1 VVAELARVVPEV
13 RVVAELAQAAPAP
26 AADQVPVDQVE
37 LVAAQVGP
45 GLVVL
50 RAPLAV
56 RKEQFPADGLP
67 LRHYCAARRRLAA
80 LSALLAG
87 KRVAQAVA
95 HIQ

>member
-1 VVAELARVVPEV
+1 VVAELARVVPEL

-26 AADQVPVDQVE
+26 AADQVQ

>member
-1 VVAELARVVPEV
+1 VAGLAPVVPGV
-13 RVVAELAQAAPAP
+13 RVVELAQAAQAP
-26 AADQVPVDQVE
+26 GADQVQVDQVQ

-67 LRHYCAARRRLAA
+67 LRHYCAARRHLAA
-80 LSALLAG
+80 L
-87 KRVAQAVA
+87 
-95 HIQ
+95 